1 MANSSILP
9 KLVCPES
16 RQPLA
21 MADGALV
28 ARLNE
33 AAQKGRLQFAG
44 GEPVQQ
50 PLDGGLIRQDG
61 TLLYPIFEGIP
72 NLTSDQAIA
81 VDQLGQGG

>member
-33 AAQKGRLQFAG
+33 AAQKGLTDSELERL
-44 GEPVQQ
+44 
-50 PLDGGLIRQDG
+50 LSD
-61 TLLYPIFEGIP
+61 EG
-72 NLTSDQAIA
+72 
-81 VDQLGQGG
+81 